1 MAKILQFF
9 KKIYRFARYDVWRIT
24 ESELS
29 RGKRIFY
36 RLIKIIVLSVRGFF
50 NDELNLKASAL
61 TYFILFAIVPIFAI
75 VLAVA
80 KGFGFE
86 TAVEYWLNNSFL
98 NNTEIIPVIMGFV
111 ERYLET
117 AQGGLFLGIGILILL
132 WSVTIFF
139 MQVEM
144 SFNAIWQVRKSR
156 SLVRQFTAYLSILL
170 LIPIMVVV
178 SAGLSIFINSRLPDL
193 QAIRLISPVVTFLI
207 KLAPYA
213 IMWVMFTLMY
223 LIIPNVKVRFWS
235 AATAGFITGSA
246 FYLLQMLYIWG
257 QVYLTR
263 YNVVYGSF
271 AAIPL
276 LLLWLQISC
285 LIILFGAELSY
296 VAQNVRNFDYEVDT
310 KTINRRYRDYVALY
324 LTYRVVKRFECAQE
338 PYSAEQLALENHL
351 PIRLVNQLLAELVEG
366 RVLIEAY
373 TDGSQAKTYMPA
385 MDINALTV
393 EKVLRTIDMQGT
405 ECFLQ
410 SPTEQMKEF
419 WGNFLKVKAYVKED
433 YADILVKDLI
443 LEKNPQILLTE
454 ETN

>member
-1 MAKILQFF
+1 MQNTLQLI
-9 KKIYRFARYDVWRIT
+9 KKMYRFARYDVWRIT
-24 ESELS
+24 ESELT
-29 RGKRIFY
+29 RGWRFLY
-36 RLIKIIVLSVRGFF
+36 RLIKVIVLSVRGFF

-61 TYFILFAIVPIFAI
+61 TYSILFAIVPIFAI

-98 NNTEIIPVIMGFV
+98 KNTEVIPVIMGFV

-117 AQGGLFLGIGILILL
+117 AQGGIFLGIGILILL

-144 SFNAIWQVRKSR
+144 SFNSIWQVRKSR
-156 SLVRQFTAYLSILL
+156 SIVRQFTAYLSILL

-178 SAGLSIFINSRLPDL
+178 SAGFSIYINSRLPAL
-193 QAIRLISPVVTFLI
+193 QEIRLISPLVTFLI
-207 KLAPYA
+207 KLIPFV
-213 IMWVMFTLMY
+213 IMWTMFTLMY
-223 LIIPNVKVRFWS
+223 IIIPNVKVRLWS
-235 AATAGFITGSA
+235 AAISGLITGTA
-246 FYLLQMLYIWG
+246 FQLFQMLYIWG

-296 VAQNVRNFDYEVDT
+296 VAQNVRNYDYEVDT
-310 KTINRRYRDYVALY
+310 KKINRRYRDYVALF
-324 LTYRVVKRFECAQE
+324 LTYRVVKRFEAGE
-338 PYSAEQLALENHL
+338 APYSAEQLSLENHL
-351 PIRLVNQLLAELVEG
+351 PIRLVTQLLQELVEG
-366 RVLIEAY
+366 RVLTEVY
-373 TDGSQAKTYMPA
+373 TDGAQTKTYQPA
-385 MDINALTV
+385 LDINTLTV
-393 EKVLRTIDMQGT
+393 EKVVRTIDLQGT

-410 SPTEQMKEF
+410 SPTEEMNLF
-419 WGNFLKVKAYVKED
+419 WTKLLETKAYVKET
-433 YADILVKDLI
+433 YANILIKDILTDKLTNSN
-443 LEKNPQILLTE
+443 NP
-454 ETN
+454 